1 MGSINHEAEARVTV
15 LLTDPGD
22 FSKKILKQI
31 TTFTQVTSSL
41 SMDGIGTAN
50 VSFVNKRLSFFN
62 GLKQPSWVQEATA
75 DLELLKEAAKLFKMQ
90 TDDMLTQIP
99 LQYIEQ
105 GKMLLPLINPQDFIW
120 IDYRGKDGV
129 WYPGFTGVITGFSDK
144 HRAKSTPIFTVQAKD
159 YRRLLQTTPIV
170 YGLNNISNLGDLETV
185 LTGLQTG
192 TALLTNIFAR
202 KESSTI
208 IGMVIDVINQ
218 LLNIPPKDLKSF
230 WRYRGA
236 NNYSGEVNMVSEES
250 DLWLFRGARVQRG
263 ELVLG
268 SLPIKQYEYDKV
280 EFDVWYKRRENDS
293 VAKAY
298 YRNPLGWAFHDEIF
312 KDGPSVYQTVLRS
325 QLDLITIDQ
334 DSAYNVLSKVAQ
346 STFSSIYV
354 DQAGNLRYEYP
365 RYETMPSLSEE
376 PDALGLLNGV
386 EDEETPWHGRN
397 YWISSTDR
405 SYLNYDGG
413 FNEGDIVA
421 TRVVAPQQFA
431 IQFLMGNN
439 IDKIIQAK
447 AWTGYA
453 TLAES
458 DLIRYGLREANIAPF
473 FSEVSLSKTI
483 LDKFAEAALT
493 YLNVKGRSFVVTLN
507 QRPDLMLNRNLVF
520 IDRMI
525 VGLITDISDTFSPS
539 TGHQRTL
546 TCRYMRY
553 IGEKLTFP
561 WRDLLQQPIENTPGP
576 TSEDIT

>member
-1 MGSINHEAEARVTV
+1 MSINHEAEARVTV

-31 TTFTQVTSSL
+31 TTFIQVTSSL

-50 VSFVNKRLSFFN
+50 VSFTNKRLSFFN
-62 GLKQPSWVQEATA
+62 GIKQPAWVQEATE
-75 DLELLKEAAKLFKMQ
+75 DLELLKEAAKLFKAQ
-90 TDDMLTQIP
+90 TNDILSQIP
-99 LQYIEQ
+99 LKYIEQ
-105 GKMLLPLINPQDFIW
+105 GKMLLPLINPQDLIW

-144 HRAKSTPIFTVQAKD
+144 HRAKSTPLFTVQAKD

-170 YGLNNISNLGDLETV
+170 YGLNNISNLGDLETI

-192 TALLTNIFAR
+192 TVLLTNIFAR

-208 IGMVIDVINQ
+208 VGMVLDVINQ

-236 NNYSGEVNMVSEES
+236 ERTTGKVGVSSQEKDLDLFSGSQII
-250 DLWLFRGARVQRG
+250 AG
-263 ELVLG
+263 ELTKR
-268 SLPIKQYEYDKV
+268 SESIAPYTYNKI
-280 EFDVWYKRRENDS
+280 EFDVWGKRRDNDT
-293 VAKAY
+293 VANTY
-298 YRNPLGWAFHDEIF
+298 YRNPLGWAFHDKIF

-325 QLDLITIDQ
+325 QLDLLTIDQ
-334 DSAYNVLSKVAQ
+334 DSAYNVLNKVAQ

-365 RYETMPSLSEE
+365 RYETMPSLSEK
-376 PDALGLLNGV
+376 PDAYGMLEGV
-386 EDEETPWHGRN
+386 VDNETPWHGRN

-405 SYLNYDGG
+405 SFLNYDGG

-421 TRVVAPQQFA
+421 TRVVAPQRFA
-431 IQFLMGNN
+431 LEFLNLE
-439 IDKIIQAK
+439 KIILATK
-447 AWTGYA
+447 FTGYA
-453 TLAES
+453 TLPES
-458 DLIRYGLREANIAPF
+458 DLIRYGLREANLAPF
-473 FSEVSLSKTI
+473 FAETTLSKTV

-493 YLNVKGRSFVVTLN
+493 YLNVKGRSFVVVLN
-507 QRPDLMLNRNLVF
+507 QRPDLMLNRNLVYM
-520 IDRMI
+520 DRML

-553 IGEKLTFP
+553 VGEKLTFP
-561 WRDLLQQPIENTPGP
+561 WRDLLQQPIENMPGP
-576 TSEDIT
+576 ASGDTT